1 MEHSCKLCAC
11 SHLWQGKPKQTRPRK
26 IGRCQETQG
35 RNSRGRTQ
43 VRKRRNLF
51 SATLAYLCATYS
63 LGCHVQY
70 QLLGGQSIIQ
80 YIQYTHFCIVWSTNY
95 INKRYLRVAVCFTF
109 AVWCLVLAPRSRWC
123 VDNEPKQRHL
133 FLGLK
138 LS

>member
-11 SHLWQGKPKQTRPRK
+11 SHLGQGKPKQTRPRK

-51 SATLAYLCATYS
+51 SATLAYLCAATS

-70 QLLGGQSIIQ
+70 QSLGVKVLYSIYSTPISVLCGRQIILINDIFVWPSALHLLYGVQYQHLEVGGVQITS
-80 YIQYTHFCIVWSTNY
+80 
-95 INKRYLRVAVCFTF
+95 
-109 AVWCLVLAPRSRWC
+109 
-123 VDNEPKQRHL
+123 
-133 FLGLK
+133 
-138 LS
+138 LSSAIYFQV